1 MRKKKEELTKGEE
14 RILEIFWNE
23 GKPLTSMEVMEK
35 TDEFNESYVHRL
47 LNSLLEKKA
56 LKVEGMMKSGKQYAR
71 IFVPEFTREEYGVYL
86 IKQLG
91 MMRKDNL
98 KKFAV
103 ALTKE
108 NKRKEEVIETLE
120 EIIDE
125 IKGEE

>member
-1 MRKKKEELTKGEE
+1 
-14 RILEIFWNE
+14 
-23 GKPLTSMEVMEK
+23 MEVMEK

-120 EIIDE
+120 GIIDE

>member
-91 MMRKDNL
+91 MVRKDNL

>member
-120 EIIDE
+120 GIIDE

>member
-1 MRKKKEELTKGEE
+1 MKILTKSLHDYLLY
-14 RILEIFWNE
+14 IKYN
-23 GKPLTSMEVMEK
+23 
-35 TDEFNESYVHRL
+35 SYIIRRR
-47 LNSLLEKKA
+47 K
-56 LKVEGMMKSGKQYAR
+56 
-71 IFVPEFTREEYGVYL
+71 
-86 IKQLG
+86 
-91 MMRKDNL
+91 MRKDNL

>member
-91 MMRKDNL
+91 MVRKDNL

-120 EIIDE
+120 GIIDE

>member
-1 MRKKKEELTKGEE
+1 
-14 RILEIFWNE
+14 
-23 GKPLTSMEVMEK
+23 
-35 TDEFNESYVHRL
+35 
-47 LNSLLEKKA
+47 
-56 LKVEGMMKSGKQYAR
+56 
-71 IFVPEFTREEYGVYL
+71 
-86 IKQLG
+86 
-91 MMRKDNL
+91 MRKDNL